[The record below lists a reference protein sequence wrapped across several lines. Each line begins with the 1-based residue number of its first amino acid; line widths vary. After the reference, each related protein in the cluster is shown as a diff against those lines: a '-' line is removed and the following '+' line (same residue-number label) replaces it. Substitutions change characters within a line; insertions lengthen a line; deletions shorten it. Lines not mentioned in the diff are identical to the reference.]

1 MSDNAVEQC
10 VAVPS
15 ILREL
20 QQLFDCPNQTLRI
33 APNGFLAVVD
43 VAMFITSKTLNV
55 AGEVVRRLFEAHPE
69 LQAKCLS
76 FKFSGRGQQ
85 PIATADIDVILQIIM
100 LLPGVAAS
108 SKRQQAGVLIR
119 RYVAGDEALHGEI
132 DANRAAQ
139 EAIQRIPEEQRTP
152 AQQFAAACAE
162 RTRMERPRLR
172 LEVYPK
178 PEGLLP
184 PLKER
189 DLYVMLVVE
198 LDEQSACLRYF
209 WKIGRSDQPV
219 ARASQLHAEAAKR
232 DRSRR
237 WHHSVVLIF
246 AYSGD
251 MEACLHVEFGDA
263 LEPETT
269 EYFSG
274 DLTFPQRVRDAWE
287 RLVPQQLAL
296 QSEQRRRSELQ
307 FGDDSLKRRR
317 EELELRKAEDEDEER
332 KLKLRRE
339 ALELDAQVAE
349 RGLKRRRDEMELE
362 AAEALSRARTEA
374 EVKLIL
380 ARGDAEAARLRA
392 DAAATAAVYE
402 DEAPAPSCDM
412 KQPTTEAAVRAWS
425 TLRLKPVERT
435 AAVPF
440 REVRDR
446 CMRRF
451 KLRPRAAHALLK
463 TAGVVST
470 RTYVRGAEMQAATT
484 CDARCLAWKR

>member
-1 MSDNAVEQC
+1 MLLTAKSRNH
-10 VAVPS
+10 
-15 ILREL
+15 
-20 QQLFDCPNQTLRI
+20 
-33 APNGFLAVVD
+33 
-43 VAMFITSKTLNV
+43 
-55 AGEVVRRLFEAHPE
+55 AGEMVRLLLEAHPE
-69 LQAKCLS
+69 VHGAVVPY
-76 FKFSGRGQQ
+76 KFPGKGQQ
-85 PIATADIDVILQIIM
+85 IIPTAPVDIAVTVILI
-100 LLPGVAAS
+100 LPGAAAT
-108 SKRQQAGVLIR
+108 SKRQQAAVLIR
-119 RYVAGDEALHGEI
+119 RYIAGDETLHGEI

-172 LEVYPK
+172 LEVHPK

-198 LDEQSACLRYF
+198 LDEQGACLRYF

-339 ALELDAQVAE
+339 ALELDAQVVE

-362 AAEALSRARTEA
+362 ATETLSRARTEA

-380 ARGDAEAARLRA
+380 ARADAEAARLRA
-392 DAAATAAVYE
+392 DAAAVHE
-402 DEAPAPSCDM
+402 DEAPTPSCCRCCTDDM
-412 KQPTTEAAVRAWS
+412 TTEAAVRAWS
-425 TLRLKPVERT
+425 TLRLKPVDRK

-484 CDARCLAWKR
+484 CDARYLAWKR